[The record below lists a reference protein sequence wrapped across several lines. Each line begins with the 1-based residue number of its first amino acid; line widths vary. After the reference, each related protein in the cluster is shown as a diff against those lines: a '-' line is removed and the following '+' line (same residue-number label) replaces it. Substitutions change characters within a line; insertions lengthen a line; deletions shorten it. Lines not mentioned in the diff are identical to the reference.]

1 MVHKPARKVGAQAGE
16 WVQHLVR
23 RNRIRSASLVATGVV
38 CAAVG
43 LKGFLLPNG
52 FIDGGAM
59 GISLLFA
66 RFSPL
71 NLGAVIVAVNAPFI
85 ALGIRQFGW
94 RFAAKS
100 ALAIIALAGLT
111 SVIEL
116 PILTADRLLIAVFG
130 GVFLGAGIGFTIRG
144 GAVID
149 GTEVLAILVSRK
161 TSWTVG
167 DIIAVINVIIFIMA
181 AWIVDLETSMVSMLT
196 YFAASKAVDF
206 IINGVEEYIGVLVVS
221 EHHVV
226 LREHLSIGVGRGVTV
241 FKSDGGFGKRGE
253 AGAERDVLFCV
264 VTRLEVN
271 KLILEIDKIDPHA
284 FVISYAIKDTRGG
297 MIKRRPMLH

>member
-1 MVHKPARKVGAQAGE
+1 LIA
-16 WVQHLVR
+16 
-23 RNRIRSASLVATGVV
+23 IGVV
-38 CAAVG
+38 CAAIG

-59 GISLLFA
+59 GISLLLA
-66 RFSPL
+66 RFSPVS
-71 NLGAVIVAVNAPFI
+71 LGAVIVAVNAPFI

-100 ALAIIALAGLT
+100 ALAIVALAGLT

-116 PILTADRLLIAVFG
+116 PVLTADRLLIAVFG
-130 GVFLGAGIGFTIRG
+130 GVFLGAGIGFAIRG

-149 GTEVLAILVSRK
+149 GTEVMAILVSRK

-167 DIIAVINVIIFIMA
+167 DIIAVINVLIFIAA
-181 AWIVDLETSMVSMLT
+181 AWIVDLETAMVSMLT

-206 IINGVEEYIGVLVVS
+206 ILNGVEEHLGVLVVS
-221 EHHVV
+221 EHHAV
-226 LREHLSIGVGRGVTV
+226 LREHLSIGLGRGVTA
-241 FKSDGGFGKRGE
+241 FKSDGGFGKRGD
-253 AGAERDVLFCV
+253 ANPGRDVLLCV
-264 VTRLEVN
+264 VTRLEIN
-271 KLILEIDKIDPHA
+271 KLMLEIDMVDPQA

-297 MIKRRPMLH
+297 MVKRRPMLH